1 MTSSDIWIHG
11 ITQDSST
18 GDYYLCKATKQLHCS
33 TGNYFLDLFLIE
45 LQNDT
50 IQWIEFSQLTNMQ
63 EMPSLQH
70 EYTHIAKWLES
81 TTYKR
86 SISDKGQLRIV
97 MLKKMLDGQNAQ
109 TYDFYQV
116 LSSL

>member
-70 EYTHIAKWLES
+70 GCTHIAEWLTLTMES
-81 TTYKR
+81 KLIT
-86 SISDKGQLRIV
+86 V
-97 MLKKMLDGQNAQ
+97 MLKKIVDGQNAQ
-109 TYDFYQV
+109 SYDFHQV
-116 LSSL
+116 NFVAS